1 MNYVTDASM
10 TEFLRT
16 IHPMYGGLLGEI
28 QKEAYENE
36 VPIIPLETARL
47 LTVLLK
53 MQKPT
58 HILEIGTAVGFSSS
72 LMSLYLEEGGTI
84 TTIDRFE
91 VMIKQAKD
99 NIKRMGLCD
108 TITLLEGDA
117 NDILPTLDQ
126 KYDVIFMDAGK
137 GQYIHFLPHCLRLL
151 NVGGI
156 LIADDVLQAGTIAHS
171 RTDIP
176 RRQRTIHKR
185 LNEFLQAITH
195 MKGLETSIIPIGDGV
210 SISYKIDESCEAFG
224 EELRE
229 EE

>member
-1 MNYVTDASM
+1 M

-72 LMSLYLEEGGTI
+72 LMSLYLNEGGTI

-91 VMIKQAKD
+91 VMIQQAKE
-99 NIKRMGLCD
+99 NIKRMGLED

-117 NDILPTLDQ
+117 KDILPTLNQ

-137 GQYIHFLPHCLRLL
+137 GQYIHFLPDCLRLL

-156 LIADDVLQAGTIAHS
+156 LIADDVLQAGTIAHN

-185 LNEFLQAITH
+185 LNEFLQAITQ
-195 MKGLETSIIPIGDGV
+195 MNGLETSIIPIGDGV
-210 SISYKIDESCEAFG
+210 SISYKIDETCEEFSQC
-224 EELRE
+224 EVSEMK
-229 EE
+229 